1 MGERAAPPA
10 RLSGAVALLV
20 SLAPLLAAG
29 QQGRPPEQLR
39 ADLERLRSQISTL
52 ETQLAQI
59 GEQRET
65 LNDDFEAADIEL
77 VLGRQRLQVIRI
89 RLSVLA
95 EEAVERQRQV
105 DRLSAELD
113 DARQEL
119 AARIV
124 ALYRMGPL
132 SYSRFLLAAD
142 SPEEVLANYQMVGRL
157 AAQDRSLVTS
167 IRISLERH
175 REAVRLLS
183 TSRARLATMRDE
195 EGLAVANLGARQ
207 ELRREL
213 IRQLDIEAAYGRQ
226 ALAEREDSAVAL
238 ERLLGSVSASS
249 TVAAPVAGEAG
260 FATTRGELSWPA
272 EGPVTETFGRK
283 RHPVYDTYTLQK
295 GIEIDAGAGA
305 AVQAEVRGLVPE
317 LRPGCDPRPRR
328 RLLHDLRPPGEH
340 RGAAGRLGGP
350 RQPARHGRGDRLARG
365 PQPLLRDSRGHR
377 GSQPAELAEAALAGL
392 ARPRDPLRRS
402 G

>member
-1 MGERAAPPA
+1 MGERAARAA

-29 QQGRPPEQLR
+29 QQGRTPEQLR
-39 ADLERLRSQISTL
+39 VDLERLRGQISTL

-77 VLGRQRLQVIRI
+77 ALGRQRLQVIRI
-89 RLSVLA
+89 RLSVLSD
-95 EEAVERQRQV
+95 EAVERQREV

-113 DARQEL
+113 GARQEL

-142 SPEEVLANYQMVGRL
+142 SPEKILANYQLVGRL
-157 AAQDRSLVTS
+157 AAQDRALVTS
-167 IRISLERH
+167 IRARLDRH

-183 TSRARLATMRDE
+183 ASRTRLATTRDE
-195 EGLAVANLGARQ
+195 ETLAVANLDTRQ

-213 IRQLDIEAAYGRQ
+213 IRQLDIEAAAGRQ

-238 ERLLGSVSASS
+238 EGLLGSVSASS
-249 TVAAPVAGEAG
+249 TVAAPGTGAG
-260 FATTRGELSWPA
+260 FATTRGELPWPA

-305 AVQAEVRGLVPE
+305 VVQAVYEGRVRYADWFQNYGLVVILDHGGDYFTIYGHLE
-317 LRPGCDPRPRR
+317 SIAVRPGDWV
-328 RLLHDLRPPGEH
+328 DAG
-340 RGAAGRLGGP
+340 GRLGTVGET
-350 RQPARHGRGDRLARG
+350 
-365 PQPLLRDSRGHR
+365 
-377 GSQPAELAEAALAGL
+377 GSLAGPSL
-392 ARPRDPLRRS
+392 YFEVRDGTEALNPQSWLRRR
-402 G
+402 

>member
-29 QQGRPPEQLR
+29 QQGRPPEQVR

-249 TVAAPVAGEAG
+249 TVAAPAAGEAG

-305 AVQAEVRGLVPE
+305 AVQAVYEGRVRYADWFQNYGLVVILDHGGDYFTIYGHLE
-317 LRPGCDPRPRR
+317 SIAVRPGDWVDP
-328 RLLHDLRPPGEH
+328 G
-340 RGAAGRLGGP
+340 GRLGTVGET
-350 RQPARHGRGDRLARG
+350 
-365 PQPLLRDSRGHR
+365 
-377 GSQPAELAEAALAGL
+377 GSLAGPSL
-392 ARPRDPLRRS
+392 YFEIREGTEALNPQSWLRRR
-402 G
+402 

>member
-1 MGERAAPPA
+1 MGELAARAA
-10 RLSGAVALLV
+10 RLSPAVALLV

-29 QQGRPPEQLR
+29 QQDRTPEQLR
-39 ADLERLRSQISTL
+39 ADLERLRGQISTL

-77 VLGRQRLQVIRI
+77 ALGRQRLQVIRI
-89 RLSVLA
+89 RLSVLSA
-95 EEAVERQRQV
+95 EAVERRREV

-113 DARQEL
+113 DARREL

-142 SPEEVLANYQMVGRL
+142 SPEKILANYQMLGRL
-157 AAQDRSLVTS
+157 AAQDRALVTS
-167 IRISLERH
+167 IRARLDRH

-183 TSRARLATMRDE
+183 ASRTRLATTRDE
-195 EGLAVANLGARQ
+195 ESLAVANLDARQ

-213 IRQLDIEAAYGRQ
+213 IRQLDIEAAAGRQ

-238 ERLLGSVSASS
+238 ERLLGSVSSSS
-249 TVAAPVAGEAG
+249 TIAAPGPGVPG
-260 FATTRGELSWPA
+260 FATTRGELPWPA

-295 GIEIDAGAGA
+295 GIEIDAGAGT
-305 AVQAEVRGLVPE
+305 AVQAVYEGRVRYADWFQNYGLVVILDHGGDYFTIYGHLE
-317 LRPGCDPRPRR
+317 SIAVRPGDWVES
-328 RLLHDLRPPGEH
+328 G
-340 RGAAGRLGGP
+340 GRLGTVGET
-350 RQPARHGRGDRLARG
+350 
-365 PQPLLRDSRGHR
+365 
-377 GSQPAELAEAALAGL
+377 GSLAGPSL
-392 ARPRDPLRRS
+392 YFEVREGTEALNPQSWLRRR
-402 G
+402 

>member
-10 RLSGAVALLV
+10 RLSGAAALLV

-305 AVQAEVRGLVPE
+305 AVQAVYEGRVRYADWFQNYGLVVILDHGGDYFTIYGHLE
-317 LRPGCDPRPRR
+317 SIAVRPGDWVDPGSRLGTVGETGSLAGPSLYFEIREGTEALNPQSWLRR
-328 RLLHDLRPPGEH
+328 RSPG
-340 RGAAGRLGGP
+340 
-350 RQPARHGRGDRLARG
+350 
-365 PQPLLRDSRGHR
+365 
-377 GSQPAELAEAALAGL
+377 
-392 ARPRDPLRRS
+392 
-402 G
+402 

>member
-1 MGERAAPPA
+1 MGERAARAA

-29 QQGRPPEQLR
+29 QQGRTPEQLR
-39 ADLERLRSQISTL
+39 VDLERLRGQISTL

-77 VLGRQRLQVIRI
+77 ALGRQRLQVIRI
-89 RLSVLA
+89 RLSVLSD
-95 EEAVERQRQV
+95 EAVERQREV

-113 DARQEL
+113 GARQEL

-142 SPEEVLANYQMVGRL
+142 SPEKILANYQLVGRL
-157 AAQDRSLVTS
+157 AAQDRALVTS
-167 IRISLERH
+167 IRARLDRH

-183 TSRARLATMRDE
+183 ASRTRLATTRDE
-195 EGLAVANLGARQ
+195 ESLAVANLDTRQ

-213 IRQLDIEAAYGRQ
+213 IRQLDIEAAAGRQ

-238 ERLLGSVSASS
+238 EGLLGSVSASS
-249 TVAAPVAGEAG
+249 TVAAPGTGAG
-260 FATTRGELSWPA
+260 FATTRGELPWPA

-305 AVQAEVRGLVPE
+305 VVQAVYEGRVRYADWFQNYGLVVILDHGGDYFTIYGHLE
-317 LRPGCDPRPRR
+317 SIAVRPGDWV
-328 RLLHDLRPPGEH
+328 DAG
-340 RGAAGRLGGP
+340 GRLGTVGET
-350 RQPARHGRGDRLARG
+350 
-365 PQPLLRDSRGHR
+365 
-377 GSQPAELAEAALAGL
+377 GSLAGPSL
-392 ARPRDPLRRS
+392 YFEVRDGTEALNPQSWLRRR
-402 G
+402 

>member
-1 MGERAAPPA
+1 MGERAARAA

-29 QQGRPPEQLR
+29 QQGRTPEQLR
-39 ADLERLRSQISTL
+39 VDLERLRGQISTL

-77 VLGRQRLQVIRI
+77 ALGRQRLQVIRI
-89 RLSVLA
+89 RLSVLSD
-95 EEAVERQRQV
+95 EAVERQREV

-113 DARQEL
+113 GARQEL

-142 SPEEVLANYQMVGRL
+142 SPEKILANYQLVGRL
-157 AAQDRSLVTS
+157 AAQDRALVTS
-167 IRISLERH
+167 IRARLDRH

-183 TSRARLATMRDE
+183 ASRTRLATTRDE
-195 EGLAVANLGARQ
+195 ESLAVANLDTRQ

-213 IRQLDIEAAYGRQ
+213 IRQLDIEAAAGRQ

-238 ERLLGSVSASS
+238 EGLLGSVSASS
-249 TVAAPVAGEAG
+249 TVAAPGTGAG
-260 FATTRGELSWPA
+260 FATTRGELPWPA

-305 AVQAEVRGLVPE
+305 VVQAVYEGRVRYADWFQNYGLVVILDHGGDYFTIYGHLE
-317 LRPGCDPRPRR
+317 SIAVRPGDWV
-328 RLLHDLRPPGEH
+328 D
-340 RGAAGRLGGP
+340 ASGRLGTVGET
-350 RQPARHGRGDRLARG
+350 
-365 PQPLLRDSRGHR
+365 
-377 GSQPAELAEAALAGL
+377 GSLAGPSL
-392 ARPRDPLRRS
+392 YFEVRDGTEALNPQSWLRRR
-402 G
+402 